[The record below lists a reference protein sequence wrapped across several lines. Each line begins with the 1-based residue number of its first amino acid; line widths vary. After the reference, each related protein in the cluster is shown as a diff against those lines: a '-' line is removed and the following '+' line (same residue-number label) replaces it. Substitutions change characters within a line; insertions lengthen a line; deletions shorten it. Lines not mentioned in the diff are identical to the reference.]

1 MRADTAL
8 LAGAFIGSVGIT
20 AVLIAIFHVP
30 FLILFLPI
38 VPLLFRRRR
47 SAPLRRCTS
56 CDWHTNDA
64 RYRYCPCDGAPLITD
79 TLEGGDDDRR

>member
-1 MRADTAL
+1 MREDTAL
-8 LAGAFIGSVGIT
+8 LAGAFTGSVVLT
-20 AVLIAIFHVP
+20 AVLIAIFRVP

-56 CDWHTNDA
+56 CDWYTDDA
-64 RYRYCPCDGAPLITD
+64 RYRYCPCDGAPLISD
-79 TLEGGDDDRR
+79 VERGDGDR